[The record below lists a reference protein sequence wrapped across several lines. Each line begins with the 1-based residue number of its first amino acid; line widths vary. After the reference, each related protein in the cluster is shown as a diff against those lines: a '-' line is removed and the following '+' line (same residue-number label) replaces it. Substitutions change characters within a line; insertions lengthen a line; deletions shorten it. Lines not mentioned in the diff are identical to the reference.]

1 MAATL
6 TKPVLIFLLIAT
18 ILLAAGMGAMH
29 ISPLQVIAILADTVG
44 IHLPVTYNEG
54 MANVLLQIRLP
65 RVCMGVLVGAGLSAA
80 GASLQG
86 LFRNPLADARLIGV
100 SSGASL
106 FAVLVIA
113 VLSSMPALATHTLAR
128 YYLLNAA
135 TFTGACVASVVVF
148 RLSKAGNKTMTT
160 TMLLAGLGI
169 NALCDSFIG
178 LITYTA
184 NNEELRNI
192 TFWLLGSLG
201 GANWGMVVSILP
213 FILLPLLLLPGLSKS
228 LNIFSLGEAEAIH
241 LGVNVK
247 RMKTT
252 VIILATLSVGACVAV
267 SGIISF
273 VGLIVPHI
281 LRSIS
286 GSNHRT
292 LLPNSALLGA
302 TLLTLADT
310 FSRTIIAPAEL
321 PIGIVT
327 ALIGTPLFIALLLKQ
342 KKLIKSQAL

>member
-1 MAATL
+1 MRRSVITTA
-6 TKPVLIFLLIAT
+6 LIL
-18 ILLAAGMGAMH
+18 LLAASIVLASGMGAMH
-29 ISPLQVIAILADTVG
+29 ISPMQVISIICNSVG
-44 IHLPVTYNEG
+44 IPLPVTYNEG

-65 RVCMGVLVGAGLSAA
+65 RVCLGVLIGASLATA

-113 VLSSMPALATHTLAR
+113 VLSGIPALAGNHMAK

-135 TFTGACVASVVVF
+135 TFTGACAASVLVF

-169 NALCDSFIG
+169 SALCEAFIG
-178 LITYTA
+178 LITSTA

-201 GANWGMVVSILP
+201 GANWSMVLSLLP
-213 FILLPLLLLPGLSKS
+213 FVLVPVCLLPRLSKS
-228 LNIFSLGEAEAIH
+228 LNAYSLGEAEAMH
-241 LGVNVK
+241 LGINVK
-247 RMKTT
+247 RLKTA
-252 VIILATLSVGACVAV
+252 IIVLATLSVGASVAAA
-267 SGIISF
+267 GIIGF

-281 LRSIS
+281 LRGIS
-286 GSNHRT
+286 GSDHRS

-327 ALIGTPLFIALLLKQ
+327 ALLGTPLFIALLLKQ
-342 KKLIKSQAL
+342 KKAIQSWAS

>member
-1 MAATL
+1 MRRSLTTTTL
-6 TKPVLIFLLIAT
+6 ILLLITSVLFAS
-18 ILLAAGMGAMH
+18 GMGAMH
-29 ISPLQVIAILADTVG
+29 IPPMQVISIICNSIG
-44 IHLPVTYNEG
+44 IHLPVDYNEG
-54 MANVLLQIRLP
+54 MAGVLIQIRLP
-65 RVCMGVLVGAGLSAA
+65 RVCLGVLIGAGLAAA

-106 FAVLVIA
+106 FAVVTIVA
-113 VLSSMPALATHTLAR
+113 ISGIPALAGNHLAK

-135 TFTGACVASVVVF
+135 TFTGACLASVVVF
-148 RLSKAGNKTMTT
+148 RISKAGNKTMTT

-169 NALCDSFIG
+169 NALCESIIG
-178 LITYTA
+178 LITSTA

-201 GANWGMVVSILP
+201 GASWGMVLSLLP
-213 FILLPLLLLPGLSKS
+213 FILVPICLLPQLSKS
-228 LNIFSLGEAEAIH
+228 LNAFSLGEAEAMH
-241 LGVNVK
+241 LGINVK
-247 RMKTT
+247 RLKTT
-252 VIILATLSVGACVAV
+252 IIVLATLSVGASVAAA
-267 SGIISF
+267 GIIGF

-281 LRSIS
+281 LRGIS
-286 GSNHRT
+286 GSDHRS

-302 TLLTLADT
+302 SLLTLADT

-327 ALIGTPLFIALLLKQ
+327 ALLGTPLFIALLLKQ
-342 KKLIKSQAL
+342 KKAIKSWAS